1 MGDVVFVA
9 VTVAFFTLAA
19 LFVRACDR
27 LIGPDPD
34 RPDPDRADPDRP
46 AAEAAAEADAVPAD
60 RTTSTGRRP

>member
-1 MGDVVFVA
+1 MGDVVFLA

-34 RPDPDRADPDRP
+34 RPDPDRP
-46 AAEAAAEADAVPAD
+46 AAQTAAETAAAPAD

>member
-34 RPDPDRADPDRP
+34 RADPDRP